1 MAKNL
6 LILKKDTLQNRKKNR
21 KKSHSNILS
30 KSGIESAIDFAM
42 VGKYPDLR
50 ELQTVSRLDKRHCSS
65 SKCKNLNLFS
75 LLVHS

>member
-1 MAKNL
+1 M
-6 LILKKDTLQNRKKNR
+6 
-21 KKSHSNILS
+21 S

-75 LLVHS
+75 LLVHSSWILAFKNQKVVNVVYLLNGLHG